1 MATSIERQFINEY
14 ANKFPNI
21 RLERLSDKNSKTHHI
36 TFRDVLNEY
45 TILETLKDLGF
56 KSILPSDRLHSSKYL
71 NGKKITYKGKSL
83 YFVVRNG
90 KSRKGNHT
98 IVQKQTAPEKF
109 KLGGTKWDKAS
120 KLKQHIIN
128 NFPVIEDQA
137 RDALLSLLNVLDGS
151 ATKFVNTGILEND
164 KSYITSDFGEII
176 GAYYHLLN
184 GAVVEFPLSSNE
196 TNIDYYVNGVGI
208 AHKSINGSSRVVLAD
223 NKDKINN
230 LDINTGAYRVLKA
243 IANRD
248 KFGIFSNAT
257 GPVMS
262 YWRNK
267 LTEFSEKSFNLY
279 INSHTYNQF
288 ISDVKASQA
297 SKKGKKLGI
306 PNKAIEAE
314 QLWNEGSHHPLMF
327 TLLTLTARCYS
338 ETDTQRIGDVI
349 CALDEDIIFDYVD
362 YDVIS
367 NTVTLERKQGYTR
380 WKLRYHGNYA
390 SAFNNWPAAEG
401 IE

>member
-1 MATSIERQFINEY
+1 MSVTIETQFINEY
-14 ANKFPNI
+14 ANKFLGA
-21 RLERLSDKNSKTHHI
+21 RLERKSDKNGNSHHV
-36 TFRDVLNEY
+36 TFRDVLDEDI
-45 TILETLKDLGF
+45 ILDKLKDLGF
-56 KSILPSDRLHSSKYL
+56 INISPSDRMHSGVYT
-71 NGKKITYKGKSL
+71 NGKKITYNGNNL

-128 NFPVIEDQA
+128 NFPVIEDRA
-137 RDALLSLLNVLDGS
+137 RDALLSLLNVLDVS
-151 ATKFVNTGILEND
+151 ATEFVNTDILEND

-176 GAYYHLLN
+176 GAYCHLLK

-196 TNIDYYVNGVGI
+196 TNIDYFVNGVGI

-223 NKDKINN
+223 AKDQINN
-230 LDINTGAYRVLKA
+230 LDINTGAYRVLNA

-262 YWRNK
+262 YWKNK
-267 LTEFSEKSFNLY
+267 LGEFSEKSFNLY

-288 ISDVKASQA
+288 ISDVKASQP

-306 PNKAIEAE
+306 PSKAIEAE

-338 ETDTQRIGDVI
+338 ESDTQRIGDVI
-349 CALDEDIIFDYVD
+349 CALDEDNIFDYVD

-367 NTVTLERKQGYTR
+367 NTVTLDRKQGYTR